1 MKVILTHDHADFDA
15 VASQLGAHKLYPDAV
30 PVLPRQMNR
39 NVREFMSLYS
49 GFLPFVSARDISRR
63 RVELAILV
71 DTQGVAA
78 VRGMDS
84 NTRVLVIDHHAP
96 GEGMPKE
103 WQYIGDRVGAN
114 TTLLVEKI
122 AEKGIAITPLE
133 ATLLLLGIY
142 EDTGSL
148 LYSTTTPRD
157 VKAAAWL
164 LEQGAN
170 LEIVRTYLFHPLSEG
185 QKALYQQLVEWS
197 ESLELKGFHILVASA
212 SVNGY
217 VEEISTVVHKLRTI
231 YEPDA
236 LFVLVAQDGNVQMVA
251 RSRTDNIDVGAIARE
266 LGGGGHPRASAALV
280 KNASLNQVRKMLME
294 ALEAHTHPAST
305 VASIMSNGVR
315 TLSPDDTVRKAAE
328 EMQKF
333 GHEGF
338 PVVDE
343 STGKVVGMI
352 TRREIDKA
360 MGHGLGRHPV
370 SRYMRA
376 GEFFVSPEDSIRRV
390 QELMLET
397 GWGQI
402 PVVDPKTGRVRGI
415 VTRTDLIKLW
425 GGVGEKRSLA
435 KLMDER
441 WPPLLVALLRRAGEV
456 ARELGA
462 SLYVVGGSVRDLILG
477 QPNFDVDLVAEG
489 DTVRIARRLQQEY
502 GGRVISHGRFG
513 TAKWFLP
520 DVESLR
526 QALAVP
532 EGNLGL
538 ESLDFAT
545 ARAEFYTH
553 PTALPTVE
561 KGSIKLDLL
570 RRDFT
575 INTLAV
581 CLDPARWG
589 ELLDF
594 YGGMKD
600 LEQGLIRV
608 LHSLSFIDD
617 PTRILRAVRFEQR
630 FGFRIEPRTEE
641 LIGNALDLL
650 DRVTGARL
658 RHELELILKEREPE
672 KAIRRLDEMGVL
684 PYLNPEF
691 RYDAWIEEKFRKLRE
706 RMSQEPPPGPVE
718 RLYFG
723 LLAYRI
729 SPEAH
734 RLLLERLKLRR
745 ETAQL
750 MEGLEHLRRV
760 EPELA
765 KPETPPSRAYD
776 LLSPTNAEARYVF
789 VVATDSPAASEK
801 AERYEREWQ
810 YVRTEITGD
819 DLKAM
824 GLKPGPIFRDLLRSL
839 LHARLDG
846 LVRTREDEEALLR
859 RLLAERGMG

>member
-39 NVREFMSLYS
+39 NVREFMSLYG
-49 GFLPFVSARDISRR
+49 GFLPFVGARDIPRR
-63 RVELAILV
+63 RVEMAILV
-71 DTQGVAA
+71 DTQSVASI
-78 VRGMDS
+78 RGMDS
-84 NTRVLVIDHHAP
+84 NTRILVIDHHAP

-133 ATLLLLGIY
+133 ATMLLLGIY

-170 LEIVRTYLFHPLSEG
+170 LEIVRTYLFHPLSES
-185 QKALYQQLVEWS
+185 QKALYQQLVERS
-197 ESLELKGFHILVASA
+197 ESREIRGFHVFVAVAS
-212 SVNGY
+212 VKDY

-280 KNASLNQVRKMLME
+280 KNASLHQVRQRL
-294 ALEAHTHPAST
+294 LDLLDAHVRPAST
-305 VASIMSNGVR
+305 VATIMSNGVR
-315 TLSPDDTVRKAAE
+315 TLSPSDTVRKAAE

-338 PVVDE
+338 PVVDDA
-343 STGKVVGMI
+343 TGKVVGMI

-360 MGHGLGRHPV
+360 LGHGLGRHPV

-376 GEFFVSPEDSIRRV
+376 GEFFVTPEDSVKRV

-402 PVVDPKTGRVRGI
+402 PVVDPETGRVRGI

-425 GGVGEKRSLA
+425 GGVEEKRSLE
-435 KLMDER
+435 KLMEER
-441 WPPLLVALLRRAGEV
+441 WPPLLVALLRRAGEI
-456 ARELGA
+456 AGELGV
-462 SLYVVGGSVRDLILG
+462 SLYAVGGSVRDLILG

-489 DTVRIARRLQQEY
+489 DTVAIARQLQQEY

-520 DVESLR
+520 EPDRLGR
-526 QALAVP
+526 ALGAP
-532 EGNLGL
+532 EGDLDL

-561 KGSIKLDLL
+561 RGSIKLDLL

-581 CLDPARWG
+581 CLNPFRWG

-594 YGGMKD
+594 YGGMRD
-600 LEQGLIRV
+600 LEQGVIRV

-650 DRVTGARL
+650 DRVSGARL

-672 KAIRRLDEMGVL
+672 KAVRRLDEIGVL
-684 PYLNPEF
+684 PHLNPEF
-691 RYDAWIEEKFRKLRE
+691 RYDPWIAEKFRALRE
-706 RMSQEPPPGPVE
+706 RMAQEPPPGPVE

-723 LLAYRI
+723 LMAWRI

-734 RLLLERLKLRR
+734 RMLLERLKLRR

-750 MEGLEHLRRV
+750 MEGLEHLREV
-760 EPELA
+760 APELA
-765 KPETPPSRAYD
+765 KPETPPSRVYD
-776 LLSPTNAEARYVF
+776 LLKPTSAEARYVF
-789 VVATDSPAASEK
+789 VVATDSPVAREK
-801 AERYEREWQ
+801 VTNYERKWRH
-810 YVRTEITGD
+810 VRTEITGD

-824 GLKPGPIFRDLLRSL
+824 GLKPGPIFRELLQSL

-846 LVRTREDEEALLR
+846 LVRTRAEEEAFLG
-859 RLLAERGMG
+859 RLLAERGLR